1 MHFYDLTYPNY
12 ETDQQLSRANPITMR
27 VELNIPPVICPACN
41 ERTGGGYTSSDRVR
55 VPVPETSAL
64 RPYLKGKR
72 LPLSEWR
79 GLVAK
84 LREELSIPPWMP
96 VSPGAQIG
104 LPKGELRSARVPDF
118 MHPFPGQMIVRRRVV
133 DALESAGL
141 TGFLP
146 VRVEVTW
153 GKRVKHRDAEPP
165 ELYELVVK
173 GVAWRV
179 GVGLDKITACAQCGR
194 TVFPAVGH
202 LTVDESRWDGSDFFH
217 VDRNPNIVLV
227 TERVCAVLAS
237 HGFSNYACVPIGRES
252 GEA

>member
-1 MHFYDLTYPNY
+1 MGFYKLTHPKY
-12 ETDQQLSRANPITMR
+12 ETDRSWQLANPIRMTE
-27 VELNIPPVICPACN
+27 ELHVPAVMCPAC
-41 ERTGGGYTSSDRVR
+41 GLWASSDRIR
-55 VPVPETSAL
+55 VAVPETSSVRPRLLGYQTLSPSQWADFADTL
-64 RPYLKGKR
+64 R
-72 LPLSEWR
+72 
-79 GLVAK
+79 
-84 LREELSIPPWMP
+84 RELAIPAWMP
-96 VSPGAQIG
+96 VRPGAEIG

-165 ELYELVVK
+165 ELHELVVK

-179 GVGLDKITACAQCGR
+179 GVDPNKITACPQCGR
-194 TVFPAVGH
+194 MVFASGAHFV
-202 LTVDESRWDGSDFFH
+202 VDETRWDGSDFFH

-227 TERVCAVLAS
+227 TERVCTLLAS
-237 HGFSNYACVPIGRES
+237 HRFSNYACMPVGGES